1 MTPLITPPHM
11 RPLDLTR
18 TPAQTVKARCPV
30 KQCDVEV
37 DVNIKSGGRFFCGA
51 CAELHR
57 VYIDSNGNRTL
68 SCL

>member
-1 MTPLITPPHM
+1 MPPITPPRM
-11 RPLDLTR
+11 RPIDLTR
-18 TPAQTVKARCPV
+18 TPQQTVKARCPV
-30 KQCDVEV
+30 KQSDVEV

-57 VYIDSNGNRTL
+57 VYIETDGKRTL